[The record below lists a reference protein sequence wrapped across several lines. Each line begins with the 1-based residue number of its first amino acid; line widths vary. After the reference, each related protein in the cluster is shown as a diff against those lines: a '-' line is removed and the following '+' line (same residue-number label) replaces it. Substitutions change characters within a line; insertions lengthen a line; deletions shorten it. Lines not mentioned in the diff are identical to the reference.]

1 MLERTIERRLFEST
15 KKRGGIA
22 YKFITTNRA
31 GIPDRMVCLPG
42 GKIAFIELKA
52 PGKKPRPLQQVR
64 HNELEALGQ
73 KVFVI
78 DDINQVEEV
87 LNAIQNA

>member
-22 YKFITTNRA
+22 YKFTTTNRA

-78 DDINQVEEV
+78 DDINQIEGV
-87 LNAIQNA
+87 LDEIQAT